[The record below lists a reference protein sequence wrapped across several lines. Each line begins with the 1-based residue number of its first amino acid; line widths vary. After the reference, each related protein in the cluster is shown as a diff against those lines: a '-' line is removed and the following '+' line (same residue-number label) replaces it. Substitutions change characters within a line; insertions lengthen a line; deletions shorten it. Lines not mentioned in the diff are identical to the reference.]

1 MKKLLLPAL
10 LVLALASACKKDDT
24 TATPTAITTTSVTG
38 TMSGSN
44 EAPSPITTSA
54 TGNVAATYDKSS
66 KILTYTITYSG
77 LTPTAGHFH
86 IGAPGAAGPIVLLF
100 PYYSYS
106 PIQGSTL
113 LTQTQED
120 ALLGGNM
127 YANLH
132 TTANPSGE
140 IRANLVAK

>member
-1 MKKLLLPAL
+1 MKKALLPAL
-10 LVLALASACKKDDT
+10 LVLALASACNKDDT
-24 TATPTAITTTSVTG
+24 VATPTVASTSVTG
-38 TMSGSN
+38 AMSGTN
-44 EAPSPITTSA
+44 EAPTPVTTSA
-54 TGNVAATYDKSS
+54 TGNVTATYDKSA

-86 IGAPGAAGPIVLLF
+86 IAAPGAAGPIVLLF
-100 PYYSYS
+100 PYVSYS
-106 PIQGSTL
+106 PIQGATL
-113 LTQTQED
+113 LTQAQED
-120 ALLGGNM
+120 ALLAGNL